1 MGNVQF
7 EVTNAPPGGSCPQ
20 SANEFAD
27 GPAGHRHGVSFKRH
41 PFLFEG
47 ILNPAMNC
55 KLQA

>member
-1 MGNVQF
+1 MRF
-7 EVTNAPPGGSCPQ
+7 SDAPPGGSCPQ

-27 GPAGHRHGVSFKRH
+27 GPAGHRHSVSYKRH

-47 ILNPAMNC
+47 FLKPAMNC